1 MLSSFSS
8 RISRRYFGSLVGK
21 QAPAFTSNAC
31 MPDGSFKNVSLNDY
45 KGKYVVLYFWPADFT
60 YVCSSET
67 IDFHK
72 MADKF
77 KSVGV
82 ELIGCSTDTAFVH
95 KAWKSTPKTE
105 GGLGTAI
112 NHPMLADVTKS
123 ISKDYEVLLDNGLAL
138 RGVFVID
145 KNGVVRS
152 EMKND
157 LPLGRNVE
165 EVLRICEA
173 LAHVDTHSGEV
184 CPASWKKGKPAMK
197 ASHEGVIEYLTKHT

>member
-1 MLSSFSS
+1 MLSRFVSVPS
-8 RISRRYFGSLVGK
+8 RCFGSLIGK
-21 QAPAFTSNAC
+21 PAPSFNANAC
-31 MPDGSFKNVSLNDY
+31 MPDGSFKTVSLNDF

-72 MADKF
+72 NLEKF
-77 KSVGV
+77 RSVGV
-82 ELIGCSTDTAFVH
+82 EVIGCSTDTAFVH
-95 KAWKSTPKTE
+95 KAWRATPKSD
-105 GGLGTAI
+105 GGLGTDI
-112 NHPMLADVTKS
+112 NHPMLADVTKT
-123 ISKDYEVLLDNGLAL
+123 ISKDYEVLLDNGLAC

-152 EMKND
+152 ELKND

-165 EVLRICEA
+165 EVVRICEA

-184 CPASWKKGKPAMK
+184 CPSSWKKGKPAMK
-197 ASHEGVIEYLTKHT
+197 ASQQGVIEYLTKHT